1 MDDRDSSPASGIVSF
16 GPFRLIAAKRLLT
29 KANGPIPLGGRALEA
44 AERVVSEA
52 PQAHVLA
59 TSREALRAE
68 GEHSPPTVRARLSAR
83 ICPSDRSGKRSAI
96 QPPSCSWS
104 GEGKWL

>member
-1 MDDRDSSPASGIVSF
+1 
-16 GPFRLIAAKRLLT
+16 LLT

-59 TSREALRAE
+59 TSREAL
-68 GEHSPPTVRARLSAR
+68 VRFSQAKN
-83 ICPSDRSGKRSAI
+83 G
-96 QPPSCSWS
+96 
-104 GEGKWL
+104 